1 MQEIWKD
8 IPNFENIYQI
18 SNYGQVKALE
28 KTVWIGK

>member
-18 SNYGQVKALE
+18 SNYGQVKVLE
-28 KTVWIGK
+28 KQYG